1 MYLSPERREVFSS
14 LRSLGLSKDPKDAQR
29 QPYRFPDVVG
39 VVLGHARIDASGAVV
54 GDLSG

>member
-29 QPYRFPDVVG
+29 QPYCFPD
-39 VVLGHARIDASGAVV
+39 AAMY
-54 GDLSG
+54 LSSLLR